1 MTTPGQFTIDYE
13 GIRKVALDVDVCG
26 RDMQVVRA
34 TLAGLG
40 DPAQAVFGEFGVPE
54 AMCALIAAWREE
66 TAVLGDGVIEFA
78 GAIRRA
84 ADHYR
89 EADQRAAGRVEGMWG
104 H

>member
-1 MTTPGQFTIDYE
+1 MSTPGQFTIDYE
-13 GIRKVALDVDVCG
+13 GIQKVALDVDVCG
-26 RDMQVVRA
+26 RDMQAVRA
-34 TLAGLG
+34 TLAGLS

-54 AMCALIAAWREE
+54 SMSALIAAWREE
-66 TAVLGDGVIEFA
+66 TAVLGDGVVEFA

-84 ADHYR
+84 ADRYR

>member
-1 MTTPGQFTIDYE
+1 MSTPGQFTIDYE

-26 RDMQVVRA
+26 RDMQAVRA

-40 DPAQAVFGEFGVPE
+40 DPAQAVFGEFGVP
-54 AMCALIAAWREE
+54 AWREE
-66 TAVLGDGVIEFA
+66 TAVLGDGVVEFA